1 MYKAL
6 VKMRNKKGF
15 TLMELLIVVAIIA
28 ILAAIA
34 IPTFSSSL
42 EKAKRGA
49 DEANARS
56 LYAAVAL
63 NVMTDGKLGAGVP
76 KATVTGPATVS
87 VDGTDYKF
95 NYDVTIAYTA
105 PTSAD
110 TTWVITVKGADG
122 ANVSWTV
129 KLPKG
134 TDVS

>member
-42 EKAKRGA
+42 QKAKDAA

-56 LYAAVAL
+56 MYAAVAMSF
-63 NVMTDGKLGAGVP
+63 MTDDTFNP
-76 KATVTGPATVS
+76 PADADAALSMTY
-87 VDGTDYKF
+87 DGTTYTF
-95 NYDVTIAYTA
+95 NEVPD
-105 PTSAD
+105 
-110 TTWVITVKGADG
+110 ITYVEDA
-122 ANVSWTV
+122 SWTIT
-129 KLPKG
+129 
-134 TDVS
+134 TDAGDSWTLDLTTA

>member
-42 EKAKRGA
+42 QKAKDAA

-56 LYAAVAL
+56 LSAAVAL
-63 NVMTDGKLGAGVP
+63 NAMTETTFTQPPA
-76 KATVTGPATVS
+76 ATGTGPYTITY
-87 VDGTDYKF
+87 DGTDYDFTEEPTITFTAATSSADATWKIACT
-95 NYDVTIAYTA
+95 NNTDGWIVTIPNTQTA
-105 PTSAD
+105 
-110 TTWVITVKGADG
+110 
-122 ANVSWTV
+122 
-129 KLPKG
+129 
-134 TDVS
+134 

>member
-42 EKAKRGA
+42 TKAKNAA

-56 LYAAVAL
+56 LYAAVAMDY
-63 NVMTDGKLGAGVP
+63 MTADTANP
-76 KATVTGPATVS
+76 FNPPATATVAANDAVTYNTVEY
-87 VDGTDYKF
+87 TF
-95 NYDVTIAYTA
+95 NGGASITYTA
-105 PTSAD
+105 GTS
-110 TTWVITVKGADG
+110 WVITAGG
-122 ANVSWTV
+122 ETWT
-129 KLPKG
+129 LDLASG
-134 TDVS
+134 S